1 MPNDPRHD
9 EEGGK
14 KPAAAAAVP
23 KPRESSPG
31 KAVPKARESAPSSEP
46 IPEPPPSINANAYR
60 ASMESITT
68 QRLSLE
74 PPEPRSMSMLPPPPA
89 PVGKAFYEDVLVLVE
104 NFGQIGRM
112 TWNAFG
118 SIFRRPLEIQS
129 TLYQMESLGVR
140 SMGIA
145 SVTSLFVGMVMAVQF
160 AFGLQK
166 FGGMEYTGRI
176 IGLSFSRELAPT
188 LTAVIVGGRIGAGI
202 AAEVGSMAVTE
213 QIDAIRALGADP
225 VKKLVVPRLL
235 ASIVVMPVLGA
246 YSLVLGFA
254 GAMAITSV
262 QFGIP
267 SGFFLRTSLGSV
279 NFADYFSGMY
289 KTPFFGAIIALIG
302 CHFGLITRGGT
313 EGVGQA
319 TTRTVV
325 AISIA
330 ILISDFFLTKV
341 SILIF
346 PGR

>member
-1 MPNDPRHD
+1 MPTEP
-9 EEGGK
+9 
-14 KPAAAAAVP
+14 
-23 KPRESSPG
+23 
-31 KAVPKARESAPSSEP
+31 PSRQS
-46 IPEPPPSINANAYR
+46 IEPPPRSSTFLPPQPAP
-60 ASMESITT
+60 
-68 QRLSLE
+68 QRLRILDD
-74 PPEPRSMSMLPPPPA
+74 LQ
-89 PVGKAFYEDVLVLVE
+89 GLVE
-104 NFGQIGRM
+104 HFGEIGRM
-112 TWNAFG
+112 TWGALVAMWK
-118 SIFRRPLEIQS
+118 RPLEIQS

-145 SVTSLFVGMVMAVQF
+145 SVTSIFVGMVMAVQF

-225 VKKLVVPRLL
+225 IKKLVVPRLL

-246 YSLVLGFA
+246 FALVLGFG
-254 GAMAITSV
+254 GAMIITSV
-262 QFGIP
+262 QFNIP
-267 SGFFLRTSLGSV
+267 PGFFLRTSLGSV

-289 KTPFFGAIIALIG
+289 KCPFFGAIIALVG

-313 EGVGQA
+313 EGVGHA

-325 AISIA
+325 VISIA
-330 ILISDFFLTKV
+330 ILIADFFLTKM
-341 SILIF
+341 SILMF